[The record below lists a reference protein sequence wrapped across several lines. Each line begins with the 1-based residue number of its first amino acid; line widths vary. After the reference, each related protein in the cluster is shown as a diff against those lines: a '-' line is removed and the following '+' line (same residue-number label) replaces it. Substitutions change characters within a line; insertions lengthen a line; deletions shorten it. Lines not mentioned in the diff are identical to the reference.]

1 MDLSFQGLQA
11 LVRTGTLASTLPP
24 KQARITLGT
33 LGALGIILTLNQLLN
48 RVALHN
54 SLWNSSWDWRR
65 EIVLVTGGSSGLGDL
80 VVRKLAKK
88 SIKVVNVDI
97 NPPKTPLPANVHFYE
112 MDVSSPEEVQRVA
125 KLIREDVGEPTV
137 LVNNAG
143 TGTMKTILQGTE
155 EETRRTFGVNI
166 LALFSL
172 ARAFIPSMIERN
184 HGHVIAIASM
194 ASFITIPSN
203 VDYSCT
209 KAAALAFHEGLAQ
222 ELKHR
227 YSATNVKTRNR
238 HIDHENA
245 LRARLAERIIEET
258 FVSTGF
264 SLHISIIY
272 LGRGYTPLDLKAN
285 KDILNGHEGGIRPVD
300 YTCTNKAQKEKHEEN
315 YLKKE

>member
-1 MDLSFQGLQA
+1 MDLSFHGLEA
-11 LVRTGTLASTLPP
+11 LIRTGTLASTVPP

-54 SLWNSSWDWRR
+54 SLWNSSWNWRR

-80 VVRKLAKK
+80 VVSKLAKK
-88 SIKVVNVDI
+88 SIKVVN
-97 NPPKTPLPANVHFYE
+97 
-112 MDVSSPEEVQRVA
+112 MDVGSPEEVQRVA

-184 HGHVIAIASM
+184 HGHVITIASM
-194 ASFITIPSN
+194 TSFITIPSN

-227 YSATNVKTRNR
+227 YSATNVKTSIIHPTFVRTPLLEEHLQKGPFKDQLLDPNMVTDAIVAQILR
-238 HIDHENA
+238 GKSGQVFLPSFHSFISGIRGFPIWLQELLRSSRADV
-245 LRARLAERIIEET
+245 LRA
-258 FVSTGF
+258 
-264 SLHISIIY
+264 
-272 LGRGYTPLDLKAN
+272 
-285 KDILNGHEGGIRPVD
+285 
-300 YTCTNKAQKEKHEEN
+300 
-315 YLKKE
+315 

>member
-1 MDLSFQGLQA
+1 MDLSFHGLEA
-11 LVRTGTLASTLPP
+11 LIRTGTLASTVPP

-54 SLWNSSWDWRR
+54 SLWNSSWNWRR

-80 VVRKLAKK
+80 VVSKLAKK

-112 MDVSSPEEVQRVA
+112 MDVGSPEEVQRVA

-184 HGHVIAIASM
+184 HGHVITIASM
-194 ASFITIPSN
+194 TSFITIPSN

-227 YSATNVKTRNR
+227 YSATNVKTSIIHPTFVRTPLLEEHLQKGPFKDQLLDPNMVTDAIVAQILR
-238 HIDHENA
+238 GKSGQVFLPSFHSFISGIRGFPIWLQELLRSSRADV
-245 LRARLAERIIEET
+245 LRA
-258 FVSTGF
+258 
-264 SLHISIIY
+264 
-272 LGRGYTPLDLKAN
+272 
-285 KDILNGHEGGIRPVD
+285 
-300 YTCTNKAQKEKHEEN
+300 
-315 YLKKE
+315 

>member
-1 MDLSFQGLQA
+1 MDLSFHGLEA
-11 LVRTGTLASTLPP
+11 LIRTGTLASTVPP

-80 VVRKLAKK
+80 VVSKLAKK

-97 NPPKTPLPANVHFYE
+97 NPPKDTA
-112 MDVSSPEEVQRVA
+112 SSQY
-125 KLIREDVGEPTV
+125 VGEPTV

-143 TGTMKTILQGTE
+143 TGTMETILQGTE

-184 HGHVIAIASM
+184 HGHVITIASM

-227 YSATNVKTRNR
+227 YSATNVKTS
-238 HIDHENA
+238 
-245 LRARLAERIIEET
+245 IIHPT
-258 FVSTGF
+258 FV
-264 SLHISIIY
+264 
-272 LGRGYTPLDLKAN
+272 RTPLLEEHLQKGPF
-285 KDILNGHEGGIRPVD
+285 KDQLLDPNMVTDAIVAQILRGKSG
-300 YTCTNKAQKEKHEEN
+300 
-315 YLKKE
+315 